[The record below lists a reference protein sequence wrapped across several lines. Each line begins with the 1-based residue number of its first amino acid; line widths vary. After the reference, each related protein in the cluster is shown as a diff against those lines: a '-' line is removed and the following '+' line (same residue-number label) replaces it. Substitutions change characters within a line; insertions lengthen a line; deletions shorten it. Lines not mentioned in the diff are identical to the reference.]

1 MVCYHL
7 TTKLI
12 GTKGRHRIFVP
23 LCAVVPLLNFAA
35 IMVQLSSPWPHEG
48 QQQRQ
53 QQQIESAIRHKLE
66 TTGEIDRIHHSLHA
80 NLTECGWRNNVLQES
95 AKEMIRRKGLQP
107 ITLDSLV
114 AELVPVGRATVP
126 NEVKVKL
133 VEHLK
138 SQCFRDG

>member
-1 MVCYHL
+1 MQLFSVHFLSHHL
-7 TTKLI
+7 HHLSTTN
-12 GTKGRHRIFVP
+12 
-23 LCAVVPLLNFAA
+23 NF
-35 IMVQLSSPWPHEG
+35 SPWPHEG

-66 TTGEIDRIHHSLHA
+66 STGEIDRIHHSLHA
-80 NLTECGWRNNVLQES
+80 NLNDCGWRNNVLQES

-138 SQCFRDG
+138 GQCFRDG

>member
-1 MVCYHL
+1 MSLFSSFPHAIASSSIP
-7 TTKLI
+7 TN
-12 GTKGRHRIFVP
+12 
-23 LCAVVPLLNFAA
+23 NF
-35 IMVQLSSPWPHEG
+35 SPWPHEG

-66 TTGEIDRIHHSLHA
+66 STGEIDRIHHSLHA
-80 NLTECGWRNNVLQES
+80 NLTDCGWRNILQES

-114 AELVPVGRATVP
+114 AELVQVGRATVP
-126 NEVKVKL
+126 SEVKVKL

-138 SQCFRDG
+138 GQCFRDG

>member
-1 MVCYHL
+1 MSLKCNDIIPSISSHQH
-7 TTKLI
+7 
-12 GTKGRHRIFVP
+12 HRP
-23 LCAVVPLLNFAA
+23 TNNF
-35 IMVQLSSPWPHEG
+35 SPWPHEG

-66 TTGEIDRIHHSLHA
+66 STGEIDRIHHSLHA
-80 NLTECGWRNNVLQES
+80 NLSGWRSNVLQES

-138 SQCFRDG
+138 GQCFRDG